1 MLAVVRSGL
10 VEARHEVVAVAVDDT
25 GTVVASLGDYL
36 DRRFFYRSAIKPLQ
50 ALVSQ
55 ANGADLGPEETA
67 VAASS
72 HGGHPVHLAYV
83 RSMLAGMGLG
93 VDHLLCPADR
103 PLSPVADRR
112 AAVGGS
118 LEAARIFHN
127 CSGKHAAMLRACVAK
142 GWSTDY
148 LPAEHPLQ
156 QQVVAV
162 VSDAAGEGPWATGVD
177 GCGVPTVAGTVGGLA
192 RAFARLAADP
202 TMVGVRDAMCRFSA
216 LTSDGAS
223 GEAVLSRWVPAA
235 VKRGAQGCVGLALP
249 AYGVGMAAKCWT
261 GFSGPALAAVVTL
274 LERIGIVGPYP
285 RSRLAEVARPEV
297 LGGGVTVGA
306 LVGDGPA

>member
-83 RSMLAGMGLG
+83 RSMLVGMGLG

-192 RAFARLAADP
+192 RAFARLAVDP

-216 LTSDGAS
+216 LTSERGEWRGGSVSMGSGRREARSPGMRRVGAS
-223 GEAVLSRWVPAA
+223 GLRRRDGRQVLDRILRPRSGGSRDPLGADRHRGPVPAFTIG
-235 VKRGAQGCVGLALP
+235 RSGAA
-249 AYGVGMAAKCWT
+249 
-261 GFSGPALAAVVTL
+261 
-274 LERIGIVGPYP
+274 
-285 RSRLAEVARPEV
+285 
-297 LGGGVTVGA
+297 
-306 LVGDGPA
+306 